1 MITSIPDL
9 VIIGGA
15 ALLVFGPKRLPELA
29 KSLGKGIRDFKKAM
43 DGGYDEAEV
52 LPPVSKE
59 ALPSSV
65 AQVTKSE
72 EIKQPQPH
80 A

>member
-29 KSLGKGIRDFKKAM
+29 KSLGQGIRDFKKAM
-43 DGGYDEAEV
+43 DGGYEEKET
-52 LPPVSKE
+52 LPPVPPKE
-59 ALPSSV
+59 ALPSV
-65 AQVTKSE
+65 PKDDRGP
-72 EIKQPQPH
+72 QPQPH

>member
-29 KSLGKGIRDFKKAM
+29 KSLGQGIRDFKKAM
-43 DGGYDEAEV
+43 DGGFEDRDK
-52 LPPVSKE
+52 LPPVTQVEE
-59 ALPSSV
+59 AKPV
-65 AQVTKSE
+65 VPAQT
-72 EIKQPQPH
+72 QPQTQS
-80 A
+80 

>member
-29 KSLGKGIRDFKKAM
+29 KSLGQGIRDFKKAM
-43 DGGYDEAEV
+43 DGGFEDANK
-52 LPPVSKE
+52 LPP
-59 ALPSSV
+59 
-65 AQVTKSE
+65 VTKSE
-72 EIKQPQPH
+72 ESTPIAPPTQPQH
-80 A
+80 QN